1 MAVLLS
7 LCGEKEMYGYPLR
20 RIVGMKQ
27 EDVYQYLHGMVKR
40 EILAV
45 ADDSMHIKEPWRTI
59 VQKIIEAEKLIVC
72 EDSQGRYEERF
83 LYISDCTIVVF
94 AQGISGEILQIE
106 LLDNETVAAYILE
119 HGMRI
124 ASFLK
129 GDGEEV
135 ELQPDE
141 STELLFWA
149 KRVFSQALSAT
160 LKDSSV
166 LSTIAYFNKS
176 KREKQ
181 KQIAIV
187 HQVIEDYV
195 IEISQEESNLFR
207 YSEVGLKFLI
217 DRWIGGNA

>member
-1 MAVLLS
+1 
-7 LCGEKEMYGYPLR
+7 
-20 RIVGMKQ
+20 
-27 EDVYQYLHGMVKR
+27 
-40 EILAV
+40 
-45 ADDSMHIKEPWRTI
+45 
-59 VQKIIEAEKLIVC
+59 
-72 EDSQGRYEERF
+72 
-83 LYISDCTIVVF
+83 
-94 AQGISGEILQIE
+94 
-106 LLDNETVAAYILE
+106 
-119 HGMRI
+119 MRI